1 MQVLCNLGKTSI
13 RNFEKY
19 VNNDLQVNSNKHMLY
34 QPVCRFDPN
43 ATSPSA
49 PQPGF
54 EQICVSTLLGA
65 SLRRHA
71 KGTRSEPRESGFRF
85 MTLSFTQK
93 DRGYHV
99 LYI

>member
-54 EQICVSTLLGA
+54 EQICVSTLLGGAFGATRRVPAA
-65 SLRRHA
+65 SLASRA
-71 KGTRSEPRESGFRF
+71 FGS
-85 MTLSFTQK
+85 
-93 DRGYHV
+93 
-99 LYI
+99 